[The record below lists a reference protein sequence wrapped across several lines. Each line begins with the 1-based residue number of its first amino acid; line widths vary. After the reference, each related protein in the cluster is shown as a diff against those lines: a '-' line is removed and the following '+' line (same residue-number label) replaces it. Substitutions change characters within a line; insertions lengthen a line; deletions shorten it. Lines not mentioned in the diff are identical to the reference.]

1 MQGSYEIFHIY
12 VECGSDGKESAWKFR
27 RTRSDPWIGKIPCRR
42 VWQPTPV
49 FLPGEFHGRG
59 AWLVRVHGVERVG
72 QDWETNTFLTFL
84 YKNYMKYFIFMQ
96 NTATKIIIH
105 MKYFTWIISY
115 HDKIWK
121 LAFGIIVKIHG
132 LWKGHK

>member
-27 RTRSDPWIGKIPCRR
+27 RTRFDPWIEKIPCSR
-42 VWQPTPV
+42 VLATHTSIIAWRIPWTEE
-49 FLPGEFHGRG
+49 PGGLEYMGSK
-59 AWLVRVHGVERVG
+59 RVG

-84 YKNYMKYFIFMQ
+84 CKNYMKYFIFTQ
-96 NTATKIIIH
+96 NTATKIVIH
-105 MKYFTWIISY
+105 MKYFTWIIPLT
-115 HDKIWK
+115 KIWK